1 MTLGAD
7 LDPSPTTLPG
17 DVPRVAEHPRRREL
31 TDAVCQDLATTTDP
45 VREGML
51 RERLVELNMPVAE
64 AIASRYYRRGVAA
77 EDLCQVAYLA
87 LVKAARR
94 FDPGHRGIAFLP
106 YAVPTVRG
114 EVRRYFR
121 DLGWMVRPP
130 RGFQERQ
137 LAALRARSSLELRLG
152 REPSSEEIAEELGED
167 PADVREALASQGCFS
182 PDSLDMTVDDRA
194 STTVAD
200 LLGSEDPAHAAAEA
214 RATLAPVVRALPSRD
229 RRVLEMRF
237 VDDLSQREIA
247 EHLDLSQVQVS
258 RLLSRILPTCA
269 GPSGDAVAQAG
280 GCRTVTPCPAAW
292 SATSR
297 RAISRSLTLAWEE
310 VRARKLKAPCSS
322 RS

>member
-258 RLLSRILPTCA
+258 RLLSRILR
-269 GPSGDAVAQAG
+269 DL
-280 GCRTVTPCPAAW
+280 
-292 SATSR
+292 R
-297 RAISRSLTLAWEE
+297 RALG
-310 VRARKLKAPCSS
+310 
-322 RS
+322 